1 MSRLSNLFAKREPSV
16 GADRVALSMMSQW
29 SPLEILSPRMLAHI
43 LDSLKGG
50 ELAQYAR
57 LWDDVRQRDDLLSSV
72 EPKRRKDVARLSHEI
87 VLREDTP
94 AAARQKDAV
103 ERFFA
108 TLRYEDVMDEDKS
121 GGVAA
126 LIRGMMLAVGFG
138 WSVQE
143 IVWRP
148 SAQGL
153 SATLRQVPLWFFER
167 RKGRL
172 RFLEAEGAYEGRDLE
187 PGGWLVTACDDKLA
201 IASLV
206 LYLFKH
212 MPLRDWLVYC
222 HRYVVPG
229 LHGKTPSKKGSSE
242 WNDLRGSL
250 LNFGQDWAM
259 LTGKDVEVETID
271 ASAKGE
277 LPYPP
282 LVDRCDRR
290 LSGLWRGAD
299 LSTMSA
305 QDNTG
310 ASLQGAETD
319 ALKADDAVM
328 VEDVLN
334 ARLVPLVLR
343 YTFGDVEP
351 LVDFQ
356 LQRTNAQTKQD
367 LEIYDRFHRWGVPVA
382 VSDIRSRFGVATPG
396 EDEETLFNEPAAPAA
411 ATVNAAASGSPR
423 RARELAALANALG
436 PVRAA
441 IASALEA
448 PDADLPAALADLQR
462 RMPELF
468 DQVDADTGF
477 PDALSELL
485 AQSFSKGL
493 SDNPSRTQPA

>member
-29 SPLEILSPRMLAHI
+29 SPLELLNPRMLAHV
-43 LDSLKGG
+43 LDSLKAG
-50 ELAQYAR
+50 ELSLYAR
-57 LWDDVRQRDDLLSSV
+57 LWDDVRQRDDLIGSV

-87 VLREDTP
+87 VQRDDSPE
-94 AAARQKDAV
+94 AARQKEAL

-108 TLRYEDVMDEDKS
+108 TLRYEDVMDADKS

-143 IVWRP
+143 IVWKP
-148 SAQGL
+148 SLDGL

-172 RFLEAEGAYEGRDLE
+172 RFLETDGAYEGRELE
-187 PGGWLVTACDDKLA
+187 EGGWLVTACDDKLA

-242 WNDLRGSL
+242 WNDLRGAL
-250 LNFGQDWAM
+250 LGFGQDWAL

-271 ASAKGE
+271 ATTKGE

-282 LVDRCDRR
+282 LIDRCDRR

-305 QDNTG
+305 KDNAG
-310 ASLQGAETD
+310 ASLQGSETE
-319 ALKADDAVM
+319 ALKADDAGM
-328 VEDVLN
+328 VEE
-334 ARLVPLVLR
+334 VP
-343 YTFGDVEP
+343 G
-351 LVDFQ
+351 
-356 LQRTNAQTKQD
+356 KK
-367 LEIYDRFHRWGVPVA
+367 
-382 VSDIRSRFGVATPG
+382 S
-396 EDEETLFNEPAAPAA
+396 AA
-411 ATVNAAASGSPR
+411 AGGR
-423 RARELAALANALG
+423 
-436 PVRAA
+436 
-441 IASALEA
+441 
-448 PDADLPAALADLQR
+448 PAALFR
-462 RMPELF
+462 FRKE
-468 DQVDADTGF
+468 
-477 PDALSELL
+477 ALLERP
-485 AQSFSKGL
+485 APGMKG
-493 SDNPSRTQPA
+493 